1 MRIRLAGPSDLDRLL
16 EMHARFCAADD
27 HQFDP
32 EAART
37 ALEPLLVDDRVGL
50 VWVAEG
56 EEGGGYAIVTW
67 GWSVESRGRDA
78 LLDEIYAEP
87 PGRGIG
93 AALIEAILAEL
104 KTRESVTRIFLET
117 EEGNEGARRLYR
129 RHGFEVEPSVW
140 MSREL

>member
-1 MRIRLAGPSDLDRLL
+1 MQIRLAGPGDLDRLL

-27 HQFDP
+27 HEFHP

-37 ALEPLLVDDRVGL
+37 ALGPLLFDDRVGL

-56 EEGGGYAIVTW
+56 DEGGGYAIVTW
-67 GWSVESRGRDA
+67 GWSVESGGRDA
-78 LLDEIYAEP
+78 LLDEIYTEP

-104 KTRESVTRIFLET
+104 ETRGSVTRIFLET

-140 MSREL
+140 MSRQL